1 MNDQALKNK
10 IMRRIYGIWFVRSI
24 VPKFVGAA
32 AFLWIGARIVADN
45 FFVGKVIANLLN
57 VAGSNMLAVPQ
68 FIGSALN
75 HAAPST
81 LFLAAASGLAGFALA
96 VKLLRAV
103 RSFVAARSTSQLH
116 YQKW

>member
-24 VPKFVGAA
+24 VPKFAGAT

-45 FFVGKVIANLLN
+45 FFVGKVIANFLN
-57 VAGSNMLAVPQ
+57 VAGSNMLAVPG

-81 LFLAAASGLAGFALA
+81 LFLVSACGLAGFALS
-96 VKLLRAV
+96 VKLLRTV
-103 RSFVAARSTSQLH
+103 RSLVAAKVTSQLH